1 MAEAPDTTLTLEAR
15 LARLEAIADSL
26 ERDDLELDAALAL
39 FEEGIAHL
47 REARRTIE
55 AAELRIARLLED
67 GEGGAVFEPMGR
79 DPD

>member
-1 MAEAPDTTLTLEAR
+1 MAEDSDTTLALEAR

-39 FEEGIAHL
+39 FEEGITHL
-47 REARRTIE
+47 REARRSIE
-55 AAELRIARLLED
+55 TAELRITRLLDD
-67 GEGGAVFEPMGR
+67 GDGGAILEPMGR